1 MVTLELF
8 NEVGVENGITVDSVR
23 SFLNANKNE
32 DIKLQI
38 ATLGGDLA
46 QAITI
51 HNLIKAHPGKT
62 TAEIIGLTASAGTV
76 IALACDEIIMSD
88 NALFLI
94 HNGWTTATG
103 NAMDMQKMA
112 ADLMKND
119 ALMIKIYR
127 EKTGMK
133 DDQIKSIMKAS
144 DWLSPDEALQ
154 YGFVDRI
161 EKTGQKI
168 AAHFDTKLLNDTLI
182 NKLQIKMNIFKTK
195 KDDKPVYGILSLKNG
210 RKLIINAEAPAAGV
224 EIAPV
229 GTEAL
234 CDGDLELEDGK
245 KATVVGGVITEV
257 TEPAA
262 AEAAAADAKAETE
275 AIVAAVMAAMQPV
288 LADVDELKKTLAKV
302 SSTHTPAKGTLTIA
316 AKAKVDSP
324 TAKVKEVT
332 DAIRQKIV
340 ESREK

>member
-8 NEVGVENGITVDSVR
+8 NEVGTEGGITVDTVR

-51 HNLIKAHPGKT
+51 HNLIKSHPGKT

-76 IALACDEIIMSD
+76 IALACNEIIMSD

-112 ADLMKND
+112 SDLMKND

-127 EKTGMK
+127 EKTGMP
-133 DDQIKSIMKAS
+133 DDKIRSLMQAS
-144 DWLSPDEALQ
+144 DWLSPNEALQ
-154 YGFVDRI
+154 YGFIDRI

-168 AAHFDTKLLNDTLI
+168 AAHFDTKLLNETLI

-195 KDDKPVYGILSLKNG
+195 KEDKPVYGILSLKDG

-224 EIAPV
+224 EVAPV
-229 GTEAL
+229 GADVL
-234 CDGDLELEDGK
+234 SDGELELEDGK
-245 KATVVGGVITEV
+245 KATVAGGVITEV

-262 AEAAAADAKAETE
+262 AQPVDAKAETE

-288 LADVDELKKTLAKV
+288 IADVDELKKTLAKV
-302 SSTHTPAKGTLTIA
+302 SSTHVPAKGILTIA
-316 AKAKVDSP
+316 AKARVDSP

-340 ESREK
+340 EAREK